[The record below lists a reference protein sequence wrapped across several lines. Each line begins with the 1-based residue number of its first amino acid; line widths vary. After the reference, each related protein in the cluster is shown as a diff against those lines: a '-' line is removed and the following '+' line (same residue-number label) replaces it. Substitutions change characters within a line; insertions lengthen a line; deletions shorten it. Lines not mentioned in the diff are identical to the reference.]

1 VVYFPAPH
9 SGLIPLFGD
18 YHRFGLQILAGRFDS
33 GRGLHPPSPEGFAW
47 RVSAEALAKADNLRR
62 GRHFFEPVHAL
73 QSVLALL

>member
-1 VVYFPAPH
+1 LVTITGSDCKSLQAGSIPAVA
-9 SGLIPLFGD
+9 STRLRL
-18 YHRFGLQILAGRFDS
+18 RASAGKT
-33 GRGLHPPSPEGFAW
+33 FAW